1 MKPMCNKMTLS
12 TYPHSFR
19 KIFIIPM
26 MITKQSITI
35 FTKFT
40 FLINRIFTFIFY
52 TTEISTWISNTVFS
66 HVISSAF
73 SIIFS
78 IIYPILSIC
87 FKMTRFT
94 KTIKSSRCMRI
105 FNIFRPWEDSFAFI
119 ALLGVSYN
127 PPFTYPITTPRTS
140 ESFMSMGGRNFKF
153 FSTYNTVLCN
163 HTLSLPYILLN
174 VKGSIKDIEQ
184 GVAKKLRYWEE
195 G

>member
-1 MKPMCNKMTLS
+1 MAFGANPYSL
-12 TYPHSFR
+12 R
-19 KIFIIPM
+19 KIRIVPM
-26 MITKQSITI
+26 MINKSNL
-35 FTKFT
+35 FFAKFT
-40 FLINRIFTFIFY
+40 FFVTRIFTLIFY
-52 TTEISTWISNTVFS
+52 TIEISIWISNTVFS

-127 PPFTYPITTPRTS
+127 PPLAYPITSPRTTK
-140 ESFMSMGGRNFKF
+140 SFGVMGWRYFKL
-153 FSTYNTVLCN
+153 FSTNGAIFNY
-163 HTLSLPYILLN
+163 HTLLLPYILHN

-184 GVAKKLRYWEE
+184 GIAKKLRYWEE
-195 G
+195 K